1 MRIFIDTSALA
12 KHFFQEEGT
21 QEVQDI
27 LTQADMVYVSILSLP
42 ETFSTLARKKREEKV
57 STRQYIEIK
66 KAIVKDFR
74 DFNISELSPRIISKS
89 IFLLEKYSIRTLD
102 AIHLASALEIYPD
115 IFVSSDHQQL
125 KVAKVMKL
133 KTLSVL

>member
-102 AIHLASALEIYPD
+102 AIHLASALEIDPD

>member
-21 QEVQDI
+21 REVQDI
-27 LTQADMVYVSILSLP
+27 LSQAAMVYASILSLP
-42 ETFSTLARKKREEKV
+42 EIFSTLARKKREKKV
-57 STRQYIEIK
+57 ATRQYIEIK

-102 AIHLASALEIYPD
+102 AIHLASALEIDPD